1 MVSRERHRQQ
11 SRGTL
16 SSGFYPGLG
25 GKKGGKAIWR
35 IGISSTEMQISA
47 FMEKVRT
54 GTGRLD
60 QEPLCCVFSIPK
72 GSAPVTQ
79 DSLASQGL
87 QADLPG
93 RIGVVFSW
101 MPCCRF
107 SPVAE

>member
-25 GKKGGKAIWR
+25 GKKGRKAIWR

-60 QEPLCCVFSIPK
+60 QEPLCCVFFYS
-72 GSAPVTQ
+72 
-79 DSLASQGL
+79 
-87 QADLPG
+87 
-93 RIGVVFSW
+93 
-101 MPCCRF
+101 
-107 SPVAE
+107 